1 MADETAEV
9 VIVGGGVLGAS
20 TAFHL
25 TELGITD
32 VVLLE
37 RETLASG
44 STSKSAGG
52 VRAQFADELNIRIA
66 LRSIA
71 ELSAFAERVGGEAD
85 FVQDGYLFLIDDEA
99 DLARFREALA
109 LQASFGVPQQFFDG
123 EPSHSLHEAA
133 LDLPAI
139 DERRNRIA
147 HVLKNVDAQ
156 DARVARESI
165 YLDFRNRCAIGEIVE
180 RLSLSGFWIVVN
192 FRCAI
197 VSLRE

>member
-109 LQASFGVPQQFFDG
+109 LQASFGVP
-123 EPSHSLHEAA
+123 S
-133 LDLPAI
+133 
-139 DERRNRIA
+139 
-147 HVLKNVDAQ
+147 
-156 DARVARESI
+156 
-165 YLDFRNRCAIGEIVE
+165 
-180 RLSLSGFWIVVN
+180 
-192 FRCAI
+192 
-197 VSLRE
+197 